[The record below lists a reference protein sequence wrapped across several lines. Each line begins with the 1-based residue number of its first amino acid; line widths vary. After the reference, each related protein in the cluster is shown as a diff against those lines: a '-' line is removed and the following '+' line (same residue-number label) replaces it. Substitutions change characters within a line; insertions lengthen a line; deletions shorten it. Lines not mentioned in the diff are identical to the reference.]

1 MDTSTRSV
9 SKPARRGRRLRTIE
23 EKRRIVE
30 ETLQAGESVATV
42 ARRHEV
48 NANQVFAW
56 RRQYEQGLLELMPA
70 ALLPVTLI
78 KAKPSKRVPP
88 VADVTAASGD
98 DYVEVDLVSGER
110 LRVRG
115 RLASQLLG
123 QLLSRLGSR

>member
-30 ETLQAGESVATV
+30 ETLQTGESVATV

-56 RRQYEQGLLELMPA
+56 RRQYEQGLRELSPA
-70 ALLPVTLI
+70 ALLPVALI
-78 KAKPSKRVPP
+78 KPKPSKRSLSGGD
-88 VADVTAASGD
+88 ATAASD
-98 DYVEVDLVSGER
+98 DYVEVELVGGER

-123 QLLSRLGSR
+123 QLISRLGSR